1 VKFATLAKCSQ
12 LIEYL
17 PLGKIFC
24 SWRFADKLLRGRVRI
39 RLVVGVKGRD
49 ARISKDRLGSTAR
62 DIVLYSIIRL
72 WYCFIILG
80 VGFLNELEIVRN

>member
-1 VKFATLAKCSQ
+1 M
-12 LIEYL
+12 
-17 PLGKIFC
+17 
-24 SWRFADKLLRGRVRI
+24 
-39 RLVVGVKGRD
+39 VGVKGRD